1 MSIMRTASRSL
12 LPFCLACTLSL
23 TPVFADGNDSPV
35 AVTADGEKTLYSDST
50 SPSATAS
57 ESLDATVSDTAAT
70 PASEPVPLPDP
81 AIIYKGVE
89 NKVELSRDGGMCTW
103 SLDTVKAEEVIEPI
117 KAIFDKA
124 ISEDRIKII
133 ENKAQ
138 NAIVARFINPTD
150 GRIREEWV
158 DIMKSMDRPLEQ
170 VMLEILIVELV
181 VNDIGQWGANLR
193 ALAESVVG
201 GDNISQL
208 INVSHTTAPIETE
221 ALNNEGFK
229 YFMNNGN
236 KIKALLFSGTTKNK
250 VRVLSSPQIIASN
263 HRPATFKLGRTL
275 PIITGT
281 QISNGV
287 TTYSYENKDIGINL
301 NLTPHLSRSSSVG
314 LDIHQE
320 VNDLLSYDP
329 DKKVADFAHKTLNS
343 RVTLCDG
350 QTVALGGYIQSSD
363 RVNRKSVPGLSDMPL
378 IGRYLNRDT
387 KTQDKVEVIVFIT
400 PKVLKNPVE
409 SNAKLYQSNVFKKKE
424 AFVDKM
430 EKNFVAGTKFYGNSS
445 LKAGTKKK
453 PAAKPTPPAQKS
465 QPKKSAAT
473 PAQAKPAPATPAPV
487 AKPDPGT
494 QNPTA
499 SKATG
504 GSDPDTLQTL
514 VDKIKKSHES
524 PTTTTSDPSK
534 ASPAARQPPSD
545 KAKVMTARVSPIANM
560 R

>member
-1 MSIMRTASRSL
+1 
-12 LPFCLACTLSL
+12 
-23 TPVFADGNDSPV
+23 
-35 AVTADGEKTLYSDST
+35 
-50 SPSATAS
+50 
-57 ESLDATVSDTAAT
+57 
-70 PASEPVPLPDP
+70 
-81 AIIYKGVE
+81 
-89 NKVELSRDGGMCTW
+89 MCTW
-103 SLDTVKAEEVIEPI
+103 SLDTVKSEEVIEPI
-117 KAIFDKA
+117 KSIFEKA
-124 ISEDRIKII
+124 ISEDRIKVI

-150 GRIREEWV
+150 GRIREEFV
-158 DIMKSMDRPLEQ
+158 DVMKSMDRPLEQ
-170 VMLEILIVELV
+170 VLLEILIVELV

-208 INVSHTTAPIETE
+208 INISHTTAPIETE

-250 VRVLSSPQIIASN
+250 VRVLSSPQILASN

-287 TTYSYENKDIGINL
+287 TTYSYENKDIGINI

-329 DKKVADFAHKTLNS
+329 DKKVADFAHKTLTS
-343 RVTLCDG
+343 RVTLGDG

-400 PKVLKNPVE
+400 PKILKVPATGNAE
-409 SNAKLYQSNVFKKKE
+409 SYKKNVFKKKE

-430 EKNFVAGTKFYGNSS
+430 EKQFVAGTRFYGNSS
-445 LKAGTKKK
+445 LKAGTKNK
-453 PAAKPTPPAQKS
+453 PAAKPKAPAEEAQPKRSSATVAPVKSATANPPA
-465 QPKKSAAT
+465 
-473 PAQAKPAPATPAPV
+473 
-487 AKPDPGT
+487 
-494 QNPTA
+494 A
-499 SKATG
+499 SKKESATDKPNAA
-504 GSDPDTLQTL
+504 STSESLQTL
-514 VDKIKKSHES
+514 VDKIRKSHE
-524 PTTTTSDPSK
+524 PAPPPAPDKSK
-534 ASPAARQPPSD
+534 TNPAA
-545 KAKVMTARVSPIANM
+545 AKSSSSAKPAAIRAESSAVVKSRTGT
-560 R
+560 